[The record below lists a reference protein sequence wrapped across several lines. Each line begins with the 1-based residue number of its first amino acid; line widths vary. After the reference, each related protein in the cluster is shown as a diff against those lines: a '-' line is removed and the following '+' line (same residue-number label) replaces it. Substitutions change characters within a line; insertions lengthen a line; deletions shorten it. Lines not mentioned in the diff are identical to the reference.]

1 MDNENEVVVDSNN
14 EQVEETTETH
24 EEPKVEKP
32 KRTPQE
38 ELDYFEGR
46 AKRLRKDLGLESKSE
61 TEPKLEPK
69 KETPTLKSS
78 ELGYAEMA
86 YLQGND
92 IRGSEEFAIIAKY
105 QKETGKS
112 LTELVDESS
121 IVGKIIRNEVK
132 ELRETKVTADATPK
146 GTKRSSSP
154 ARDSVDFWLKKP
166 FDEVPQEMK
175 IQVVNRRL
183 ELEKTRHPFAPT
195 QTVSL

>member
-1 MDNENEVVVDSNN
+1 MENENEVIVDPNN

-46 AKRLRKDLGLESKSE
+46 AKRLRKDLGLE

-69 KETPTLKSS
+69 KETPVSKSS

-92 IRGSEEFAIIAKY
+92 IRGSEEFDIIAKY

-112 LTELVDESS
+112 LTELVDENT
-121 IVGKIIRNEVK
+121 IVGKIIRNEIK
-132 ELRETKVTADATPK
+132 DLRETKSTADATPK

-166 FDEVPQEMK
+166 FDEVPAEMK